1 MTAMR
6 NPFTLATAR
15 KIALAGSVL
24 LLVTFGVGAVLKT
37 TVDDLLYWDATAAA
51 ESWAKYVAENVT
63 DIDEIANGQQPSAES
78 MAFFIRTQQI
88 RHVFGFEIINLYG
101 NVMLASDGSK
111 ISNIAG
117 TVHIDAAASAADL
130 GRPIISV
137 KEGIPPVRPKY
148 YSQAYLPVIVD
159 GRPRAIVAAYVD
171 LSDQRHHFRNA
182 FFFAALGLCLLIS
195 GAVGI
200 PTIAWYRRSKE
211 KQQADRRIRFLAHH
225 DTLTG
230 LVNRAQLIEKMEN
243 ALAVLPLRGG
253 CLAVHFID
261 LDRFKQV
268 NDSLGHDGGDFLLKS
283 VAERLRSVTRIDDI
297 VARLGGDEFVVVQTG
312 VRSKGQAEEFSHR
325 LIAAVAAPMV
335 LNEQAIVAT
344 ISVGIALAPA
354 DGISPE
360 RLLKS
365 ADLALY
371 KAKAEGRI
379 VSGSFWPRWT
389 PSYKRNSSSK
399 ERFATRYRMI
409 GSNCTISRSSKC
421 WNDVSSVSRR

>member
-137 KEGIPPVRPKY
+137 KEGIPPVRPDDRLVPSKQGKAAGG
-148 YSQAYLPVIVD
+148 STHPL
-159 GRPRAIVAAYVD
+159 PRA
-171 LSDQRHHFRNA
+171 S
-182 FFFAALGLCLLIS
+182 
-195 GAVGI
+195 
-200 PTIAWYRRSKE
+200 
-211 KQQADRRIRFLAHH
+211 
-225 DTLTG
+225 
-230 LVNRAQLIEKMEN
+230 
-243 ALAVLPLRGG
+243 
-253 CLAVHFID
+253 
-261 LDRFKQV
+261 
-268 NDSLGHDGGDFLLKS
+268 
-283 VAERLRSVTRIDDI
+283 
-297 VARLGGDEFVVVQTG
+297 
-312 VRSKGQAEEFSHR
+312 
-325 LIAAVAAPMV
+325 
-335 LNEQAIVAT
+335 
-344 ISVGIALAPA
+344 
-354 DGISPE
+354 
-360 RLLKS
+360 
-365 ADLALY
+365 
-371 KAKAEGRI
+371 
-379 VSGSFWPRWT
+379 
-389 PSYKRNSSSK
+389 
-399 ERFATRYRMI
+399 
-409 GSNCTISRSSKC
+409 
-421 WNDVSSVSRR
+421 